1 MSFYARNI
9 NGTEAQFIISSHK
22 LTYKNIWFFKDNF
35 INLHLK
41 KNMYDN
47 EKKKKNHCHCLMPC
61 LRMNHDVIKRKS
73 V

>member
-41 KNMYDN
+41 KKICMTM
-47 EKKKKNHCHCLMPC
+47 KKKK
-61 LRMNHDVIKRKS
+61 KS
-73 V
+73 LSLFNAMSSNESWCYQT